1 MKYLHLMALLFTTLM
16 SVAKI
21 CGFTTW
27 PWLWIVLPFPITLGL
42 EISLAVLTIG
52 IMFIVARILN
62 GRVVVRKNKKN
73 NRLF

>member
-1 MKYLHLMALLFTTLM
+1 MALLFTTLM

-42 EISLAVLTIG
+42 EISLAVLIIG

>member
-1 MKYLHLMALLFTTLM
+1 MALLFTTLM
-16 SVAKI
+16 TVAKI

>member
-27 PWLWIVLPFPITLGL
+27 PWLWVLLPFPITLGL
-42 EISLAVLTIG
+42 EITLAVFLLG
-52 IMFIVARILN
+52 IMFLVAWATK
-62 GRVVVRKNKKN
+62 GRVLVKKK

>member
-16 SVAKI
+16 TVAKI

-42 EISLAVLTIG
+42 EITLAVLTIG